1 MANTTIDQ
9 LSSLAG
15 SAVANTDLL
24 LIYDASTNTE
34 KFIQASE
41 LKTAIN
47 STTLGPTVSGNFP
60 TYDIGTFTPEV
71 ADAGTIGN
79 VATGTF
85 YGRYT
90 KIGRQVTLII
100 SLVNI
105 NTTGM
110 TGTNDFYIRG
120 LPFAAVSM
128 TGTAYSVGSVLA
140 DTLTYTGTLTNISSV
155 ILDGTSYIRLSETV
169 AGDATDWILTNQIST
184 GITDI
189 YTTITYFA
197 AS

>member
-34 KFIQASE
+34 KFIEAIE
-41 LKTAIN
+41 LKNAIIS
-47 STTLGPTVSGNFP
+47 STTLGSADFP
-60 TYDIGTFTPEV
+60 SYATGTFTPEV
-71 ADAGTIGN
+71 SDQPASGN
-79 VATGTF
+79 VATLSGA
-85 YGRYT
+85 YGHYT
-90 KIGRQVTLII
+90 KIGRQVTVMVSIT
-100 SLVNI
+100 NI
-105 NTTGM
+105 DTTGL

-120 LPFAAVSM
+120 LPFQAVSM
-128 TGTAYSVGSVLA
+128 TGGLYGVGSVLA
-140 DTLTYTGTLTNISSV
+140 HTLNYAGTLTNLSSV
-155 ILDGTSYIRLSETV
+155 ILDNTSYIRLSETV
-169 AGDATDWILTNQIST
+169 VDGEFDFITINQISS

-189 YTTITYFA
+189 YTSITYFA

>member
-34 KFIQASE
+34 KFIEASE
-41 LKTAIN
+41 LKNAIG
-47 STTLGPTVSGNFP
+47 STTLGSIDFP
-60 TYDIGTFTPEV
+60 VYTTGTFTPVV
-71 ADAGTIGN
+71 ADDTTSGN

-85 YGRYT
+85 YGQYT
-90 KIGRQVTLII
+90 KIGKQVTLII

-140 DTLTYTGTLTNISSV
+140 DTLTYTGTLTNISSA
-155 ILDGTSYIRLSETV
+155 ILDNTSYIRLSETV